1 MPDKIPVEKIKEMA
15 HQSARAA
22 SAPVPVRR
30 YRAVLFQAALVLVAS
45 AFAVLTFLV
54 KTMPS
59 FAIDLQIT
67 KAIQLINFPFFASFM
82 SLVSWPGFGPQL
94 VIITGLIILLIY
106 SFGLHWESVMALV
119 AASFSTGINLMVKD
133 LIQRPR
139 PASNLVN
146 VFAKLTDLSFPSG
159 HVMFYIGFYGFIGF
173 LAFSLLKPSLK
184 RSFLLAFFGGLVV
197 LIGASRIYLGQHWA
211 SDVLGAYLLGSLT
224 LEAYIQIYLWGKTR
238 FFVHQPMV
246 AEPHRRMIKSHS
258 YWIAGKQK
266 NKKSISYDDTIG
278 LTATIFPLF

>member
-1 MPDKIPVEKIKEMA
+1 MSEQKDKKNVEGIKEEV
-15 HQSARAA
+15 HQLARAA
-22 SAPVPVRR
+22 SRR
-30 YRAVLFQAALVLVAS
+30 YRAVLFQTALALVAG

-54 KTMPS
+54 KTMLS

-67 KAIQLINFPFFASFM
+67 KAIQLINYPLFAMFM
-82 SLVSWPGFGPQL
+82 ILVSWPGFAPQS
-94 VIITGLIILLIY
+94 VIITALIILLIY
-106 SFGLHWESVMALV
+106 SFGLYWESVMALV

-133 LIQRPR
+133 LIRRPR

-146 VFAKLTDLSFPSG
+146 VFANPTDFSFPSG
-159 HVMFYIGFYGFIGF
+159 HVMFYIGFFGFIGF

-184 RSFLLAFFGGLVV
+184 RSFLLTFFGGLVV

-238 FFVHQPMV
+238 FFVHLPV
-246 AEPHRRMIKSHS
+246 AAVEP
-258 YWIAGKQK
+258 
-266 NKKSISYDDTIG
+266 
-278 LTATIFPLF
+278 

>member
-15 HQSARAA
+15 HQSAHAA
-22 SAPVPVRR
+22 STPVPARR
-30 YRAVLFQAALVLVAS
+30 YRAALFQATLVLVAS
-45 AFAVLTFLV
+45 AFATLTFLV

-82 SLVSWPGFGPQL
+82 SLVSWPGFGPQ
-94 VIITGLIILLIY
+94 VVFITGLIILLIF
-106 SFGLHWESVMALV
+106 SFGLHWESAMALV

-146 VFAKLTDLSFPSG
+146 VFEKLTDLSFPSG

-184 RSFLLAFFGGLVV
+184 RSFLLTFFGGLVV

-211 SDVLGAYLLGSLT
+211 SDVLGAYFLGGLM

-238 FFVHQPMV
+238 FFVHQLV
-246 AEPHRRMIKSHS
+246 VTAEP
-258 YWIAGKQK
+258 Q
-266 NKKSISYDDTIG
+266 
-278 LTATIFPLF
+278 PV

>member
-1 MPDKIPVEKIKEMA
+1 MPDKIPIEKITEMA
-15 HQSARAA
+15 HQSARTA
-22 SAPVPVRR
+22 SASTLLRR
-30 YRAVLFQAALVLVAS
+30 YRAVLFQTALIFVAS
-45 AFAVLTFLV
+45 AFAVLTYYV

-82 SLVSWPGFGPQL
+82 NLVSWPGFGPQL
-94 VIITGLIILLIY
+94 IVITALIVLLIY
-106 SFGLHWESVMALV
+106 SFGLHWESVMAFV
-119 AASFSTGINLMVKD
+119 AASFSTGSNLIVKD

-139 PASNLVN
+139 PTSNLVN
-146 VFAKLTDLSFPSG
+146 VFAKLTDSSFPSG

-184 RSFLLAFFGGLVV
+184 RNFLLAFFGGLVV

-224 LEAYIQIYLWGKTR
+224 LEAYIRIYLWGKTR
-238 FFVHQPMV
+238 FFVHQPV
-246 AEPHRRMIKSHS
+246 VTAES
-258 YWIAGKQK
+258 
-266 NKKSISYDDTIG
+266 
-278 LTATIFPLF
+278 